1 MTALEM
7 DTDFLNYEVAYL
19 RRVKD
24 GRVRCC
30 GADWSSSVLADL
42 EGQMVRV
49 VARDSYNGRFMA
61 IESMTFNYIGI
72 AQRLP

>member
-30 GADWSSSVLADL
+30 GADWSSPVLADL

-49 VARDSYNGRFMA
+49 VARDSY
-61 IESMTFNYIGI
+61 IGI

>member
-30 GADWSSSVLADL
+30 GADWSSPVLSDL
-42 EGQMVRV
+42 
-49 VARDSYNGRFMA
+49 
-61 IESMTFNYIGI
+61 
-72 AQRLP
+72 

>member
-30 GADWSSSVLADL
+30 GADWSSPVLVDL

-61 IESMTFNYIGI
+61 IESMTFKYIGT

>member
-1 MTALEM
+1 
-7 DTDFLNYEVAYL
+7 
-19 RRVKD
+19 
-24 GRVRCC
+24 
-30 GADWSSSVLADL
+30 VLADL

>member
-30 GADWSSSVLADL
+30 SADWSSPVLADL

-61 IESMTFNYIGI
+61 IESMTFKYIGT